1 MAASLSCNL
10 MLTSCLDEYDNPT
23 TPTNI
28 NEDSEFSSM
37 IDASTYAGD
46 DFYQYAVGTWLAPN
60 PVPTEDGDEAV
71 GTNYTL
77 LLILLMHWQTS

>member
-1 MAASLSCNL
+1 

-46 DFYQYAVGTWLAPN
+46 DFYQYAVGTWLAQN
-60 PVPTEDGDEAV
+60 PVPTEDGDEVV

-77 LLILLMHWQTS
+77 LSNP

>member
-1 MAASLSCNL
+1 MKKIQLLTLTASLSCSL
-10 MLTSCLDEYDNPT
+10 TLTSCLDEYDNPT

-46 DFYQYAVGTWLAPN
+46 DFYQYAVGTWLAQN
-60 PVPTEDGDEAV
+60 PVPTKDGDEARF
-71 GTNYTL
+71 L
-77 LLILLMHWQTS
+77 

>member
-1 MAASLSCNL
+1 MKKIQLLTLAASLSCSL
-10 MLTSCLDEYDNPT
+10 TLTSCLDEYDNPTTPTTPT

-60 PVPTEDGDEAV
+60 PVPTKDGDEARF
-71 GTNYTL
+71 L
-77 LLILLMHWQTS
+77 